1 MRAENAAS
9 QSADACCL
17 SKLRP
22 SSCTPASVGLGPGAL
37 LPKMACSGVL
47 SLLRLA
53 CMLPRGHPRGLH
65 RGVKCGTRRT
75 LQPTLHHNSCT
86 YLLKR
91 GTPRMPRRPS
101 MFEMMLMNFKYC
113 PSTNQWL
120 TSLTERAVTRS
131 QSQSLSE
138 WYQTPLLINLHFR
151 ETTSYSKVISCGAI
165 SPIT

>member
-1 MRAENAAS
+1 
-9 QSADACCL
+9 
-17 SKLRP
+17 
-22 SSCTPASVGLGPGAL
+22 
-37 LPKMACSGVL
+37 
-47 SLLRLA
+47 
-53 CMLPRGHPRGLH
+53 
-65 RGVKCGTRRT
+65 
-75 LQPTLHHNSCT
+75 
-86 YLLKR
+86 
-91 GTPRMPRRPS
+91 
-101 MFEMMLMNFKYC
+101 MFEMVLMNFKYC